1 MHQQVARLAIQVNT
15 DFLQGVKAHAFD
27 FALFEQ
33 GHVGFGD
40 ADVLCQIIKVAPR
53 TAGEFEIIDK
63 RLALQLSVASV
74 STLGLEAPP
83 RGRRWLVYSM
93 PPQTQLE
100 LQRMQE
106 TIRQSRPKSQ
116 TLPRGKGGGSLSVG
130 LEQDSLATSDPALAG
145 SRWDTWLQTH
155 QSDGFFEVWSGTLA
169 QLKKIAAEKK

>member
-15 DFLQGVKAHAFD
+15 DFLQCVKAHAFA

-83 RGRRWLVYSM
+83 RGRRK
-93 PPQTQLE
+93 P
-100 LQRMQE
+100 
-106 TIRQSRPKSQ
+106 
-116 TLPRGKGGGSLSVG
+116 SLSCN
-130 LEQDSLATSDPALAG
+130 ACRKP
-145 SRWDTWLQTH
+145 
-155 QSDGFFEVWSGTLA
+155 
-169 QLKKIAAEKK
+169 